1 MQTSQME
8 FAVSDADRE
17 IEKVDGL
24 LDRLQSFLWELE
36 GAKLDLESVR
46 DILVITKIGCM
57 RMRDGGPDSQESGHS
72 L

>member
-1 MQTSQME
+1 MQTSQMD

-57 RMRDGGPDSQESGHS
+57 RMSDGGPDSQESG
-72 L
+72 LRL